1 MILNQLDRL
10 LREVGDLHYICRN
23 FLALKRGT
31 SVPSFIAS
39 N

>member
-1 MILNQLDRL
+1 MILNQLGQL
-10 LREVGDLHYICRN
+10 LHEVIELHYICRN

-31 SVPSFIAS
+31 SVPSFIAT